1 MKRYVLL
8 LLAAFLSVAFQAKK
22 AAPRVPEWVQ
32 AMTKGSVTV
41 PTNRD
46 FSSVIS
52 YNLPDFIGYIGRN
65 YYKMDIRFRRVRK
78 ITDVQY
84 SISGSSKVRNMT
96 CPFDGT
102 LKIIDTRVFTN
113 PGYGVDDE
121 MKGKFDKRGCC
132 VARFELKEE
141 RTVRG
146 CGVFRGYALFF
157 WYTGTDGTLHV
168 DDIDSYSDGYCNNL
182 YSGTW
187 TSYRTHHVKPCG
199 WGLERIPNCG
209 DLDMGAAE
217 FSVNPKYK
225 ANGWK

>member
-46 FSSVIS
+46 FSLVIS

-78 ITDVQY
+78 VTDAQY

-121 MKGKFDKRGCC
+121 VPCSFGTR
-132 VARFELKEE
+132 E
-141 RTVRG
+141 RTVRCMLTISTAIVMAIATISIRAHG
-146 CGVFRGYALFF
+146 QA
-157 WYTGTDGTLHV
+157 
-168 DDIDSYSDGYCNNL
+168 IA
-182 YSGTW
+182 
-187 TSYRTHHVKPCG
+187 
-199 WGLERIPNCG
+199 RIT
-209 DLDMGAAE
+209 
-217 FSVNPKYK
+217 
-225 ANGWK
+225 

>member
-32 AMTKGSVTV
+32 TMTKGSVTV

-52 YNLPDFIGYIGRN
+52 YNLSDFIGYIGRN

-78 ITDVQY
+78 VTDVQY
-84 SISGSSKVRNMT
+84 SISGSSKVRNIT

-121 MKGKFDKRGCC
+121 MKGKFDKRGCS

-141 RTVRG
+141 RM
-146 CGVFRGYALFF
+146 FF
-157 WYTGTDGTLHV
+157 GGMPCSFGTRE
-168 DDIDSYSDGYCNNL
+168 
-182 YSGTW
+182 
-187 TSYRTHHVKPCG
+187 RTARCMLTISTAIVMAIATISIRAHG
-199 WGLERIPNCG
+199 QAIARIT
-209 DLDMGAAE
+209 
-217 FSVNPKYK
+217 
-225 ANGWK
+225 